1 MAKGKQKSLR
11 SLVVGAGSIGTRHLA
26 NLRALGFPELAVV
39 EPDAS
44 RRAAAGKV
52 AGAAFATLE
61 EGLEWKPELAIVATP
76 SHLHLAPALAL
87 ARQAVPLLVEKPL
100 SHTEEGL
107 DDLVRE
113 VTRRKLVSLVGC
125 NMRFHPGPAAVKR
138 LLEQGSI
145 GRVLFARIHTGSYLP
160 EWRPAQD
167 YRSSYSAQRSQ
178 GGGCLLDCV
187 HEIDLAQWYLG
198 PIVELFSMAEHLSS
212 LEIDAEDVAVILAR
226 HAGRA
231 LSEIHLDYVQRTYER
246 GCQIVG
252 ENGSIV
258 WDFNQAEVRW
268 YDAAQKRWNAAPHP
282 PGWDLNGM
290 YLDELKHFV
299 RAVREGTATC
309 LPIAEAA
316 GLVRVVGAA
325 RKSAA
330 EKRMV
335 PIARASA

>member
-1 MAKGKQKSLR
+1 M
-11 SLVVGAGSIGTRHLA
+11 RHLA
-26 NLRALGFPELAVV
+26 NLRALGFADLAVV

-76 SHLHLAPALAL
+76 SHLHLGPALAL

-100 SHTEEGL
+100 SHAEEGQ

-145 GRVLFARIHTGSYLP
+145 GRLLFARIHTGSYLP

-178 GGGCLLDCV
+178 GGGCLLDCI

-198 PIVELFSMAEHLSS
+198 PIAELFCMTEHLSS

-252 ENGSIV
+252 ESGSIF
-258 WDFNQAEVRW
+258 WDFNRPEVRW
-268 YDAAQKRWNAAPHP
+268 YDARKKRWNAVRLPRN
-282 PGWDLNGM
+282 WKLNSM
-290 YLDELKHFV
+290 YRGELEHFV
-299 RAVREGTATC
+299 GCVQQGTSPVLPIPEAAQLVRLVAAARESAASQRMVAVRG
-309 LPIAEAA
+309 
-316 GLVRVVGAA
+316 
-325 RKSAA
+325 
-330 EKRMV
+330 
-335 PIARASA
+335 ASA